1 MSHNPRFTLN
11 SSIKNISISHRG
23 RQVIH
28 DSFLR
33 NKSQITRP
41 LYITDPR
48 GQSTTY
54 SYDIVDNLTQVNY
67 PNGTTEHFSY
77 DKNGNLLTRTVPTP
91 AEHRFSYNAGAII
104 QK

>member
-54 SYDIVDNLTQVNY
+54 SYDIVPRSHPSSVGMN
-67 PNGTTEHFSY
+67 
-77 DKNGNLLTRTVPTP
+77 TRVTITITKQTK
-91 AEHRFSYNAGAII
+91 HR
-104 QK
+104 